1 MSSGRFKALFDEIM
15 VVDPQL
21 FEFQH
26 GEQDS
31 AATGRVK
38 ISHRVHGMLELLGV
52 REMLPAEVIRH
63 HILPCFTSDQWKV
76 TCTHCVLVGI
86 ILEGCMCK
94 FLRRKYGCINLGI
107 GECIFGGGVK
117 CLNHHYYV

>member
-1 MSSGRFKALFDEIM
+1 MNIRKYYSISVSSGRFKSLFDEIM

-76 TCTHCVLVGI
+76 TYTLCSSLH
-86 ILEGCMCK
+86 
-94 FLRRKYGCINLGI
+94 N
-107 GECIFGGGVK
+107 FGRM
-117 CLNHHYYV
+117 YV